1 MPQEVKTMYL
11 RIDDIFPDGI
21 TGDGVF
27 SALQATEVPW
37 KDENIST
44 SLDTLYHGN
53 HGARIISPL
62 VKKLLDT
69 DNTLSSA
76 NKTKLATAIYNL
88 YSEKWT
94 KLWNT
99 LSLEYNP
106 INNYDMEE
114 RETPAE
120 ITRTITPAETTETV
134 TPAETTQTV
143 TPAETTET
151 VTPAETT
158 ETVTPAETTETV
170 TPAETTV
177 NEKPAKT
184 VQENTVSAFNS
195 LDYVDDTKT
204 TITGDDEDKGVTSID
219 VDSAGTNKL
228 EVDSAGTNKLEVD
241 SAGTNKLEVD
251 SAGTNKLEVDTA
263 GSNKLEVDTAGTNK
277 LEVDTAGSEI
287 ITVQNERV
295 LTRSGNIGVTTSQQ
309 MIQSERDLWQWNF
322 FESVFT
328 DLDYV
333 LTLQI
338 Y

>member
-1 MPQEVKTMYL
+1 MYL
-11 RIDDIFPDGI
+11 RLDDVFPDGI

-27 SALQATEVPW
+27 SALQSTEVPW
-37 KDENIST
+37 KDENISS

-76 NKTKLATAIYNL
+76 SKTRLATAIFNL

-99 LSLEYNP
+99 LSLEYDP
-106 INNYDMEE
+106 IKNYDMEE

-120 ITRTITPAETTETV
+120 ITRTITPAETTE
-134 TPAETTQTV
+134 TV

-170 TPAETTV
+170 TPAETTETITPAETTV

-184 VQENTVSAFNS
+184 VQENAVSAFNS
-195 LDYVDDTKT
+195 ADYVDDTKT
-204 TITGDDEDKGVTSID
+204 TITGDDEDKGSKSIE
-219 VDSAGTNKL
+219 VDSAGTNKMEVDSAGTNKM
-228 EVDSAGTNKLEVD
+228 EVDSAGTNKL
-241 SAGTNKLEVD
+241 
-251 SAGTNKLEVDTA
+251 
-263 GSNKLEVDTAGTNK
+263 
-277 LEVDTAGSEI
+277 
-287 ITVQNERV
+287 
-295 LTRSGNIGVTTSQQ
+295 
-309 MIQSERDLWQWNF
+309 
-322 FESVFT
+322 
-328 DLDYV
+328 
-333 LTLQI
+333 
-338 Y
+338 

>member
-1 MPQEVKTMYL
+1 MYL
-11 RIDDIFPDGI
+11 RLDDIFPDGI
-21 TGDGVF
+21 IGDGVF
-27 SALQATEVPW
+27 SALQSTEVPW

-76 NKTKLATAIYNL
+76 NKTRLATAIFNL

-99 LSLEYNP
+99 LSLEYDP
-106 INNYDMEE
+106 IKNYDMEE

-120 ITRTITPAETTETV
+120 ITRTITPAETTETL
-134 TPAETTQTV
+134 
-143 TPAETTET
+143 
-151 VTPAETT
+151 
-158 ETVTPAETTETV
+158 

-195 LDYVDDTKT
+195 DDYVDDTKT
-204 TITGDDEDKGVTSID
+204 TVTGDDEDKGVTS
-219 VDSAGTNKL
+219 V
-228 EVDSAGTNKLEVD
+228 EVDS
-241 SAGTNKLEVD
+241 S
-251 SAGTNKLEVDTA
+251 
-263 GSNKLEVDTAGTNK
+263 GSNKLEVDRAGTNK

-287 ITVQNERV
+287 ITIQNERV

>member
-1 MPQEVKTMYL
+1 MYL
-11 RIDDIFPDGI
+11 RLDDIFPDGI

-99 LSLEYNP
+99 LSLEYDP
-106 INNYDMEE
+106 IKNYDMEE

-134 TPAETTQTV
+134 TPAETT
-143 TPAETTET
+143 ET

-158 ETVTPAETTETV
+158 ETI

-184 VQENTVSAFNS
+184 VQENEVSAFNS
-195 LDYVDDTKT
+195 VSYVDDTKT

-219 VDSAGTNKL
+219 VDSAG
-228 EVDSAGTNKLEVD
+228 
-241 SAGTNKLEVD
+241 
-251 SAGTNKLEVDTA
+251 
-263 GSNKLEVDTAGTNK
+263 SNKLEVDTAGTNK
-277 LEVDTAGSEI
+277 LEVDTAGSEAL
-287 ITVQNERV
+287 TVQNERV

>member
-1 MPQEVKTMYL
+1 MYIRL
-11 RIDDIFPDGI
+11 DDIFPDGI

-27 SALQATEVPW
+27 SALQTTEVPW
-37 KDENIST
+37 KDKNINT
-44 SLDTLYHGN
+44 SLDVLYHGN

-62 VKKLLDT
+62 VKKLLET

-88 YSEKWT
+88 YSEKWS

-99 LSLEYNP
+99 LLLEYDP
-106 INNYDMEE
+106 IKNYDMEE
-114 RETPAE
+114 HETPAE
-120 ITRTITPAETTETV
+120 ITRNITPAETTETV
-134 TPAETTQTV
+134 S
-143 TPAETTET
+143 PAETTET
-151 VTPAETT
+151 ATPAE
-158 ETVTPAETTETV
+158 V
-170 TPAETTV
+170 TV
-177 NEKPAKT
+177 NAKPAKT

-195 LDYVDDTKT
+195 NDYVDDTKT
-204 TITGDDEDKGVTSID
+204 IITGDDEDK
-219 VDSAGTNKL
+219 GTNKL
-228 EVDSAGTNKLEVD
+228 EVDSAGT
-241 SAGTNKLEVD
+241 T
-251 SAGTNKLEVDTA
+251 
-263 GSNKLEVDTAGTNK
+263 KLEVDTAGTTK
-277 LEVDTAGSEI
+277 LEVNTAGNEQ